1 MDEPTTLTREESI
14 ELYRKMLLIRY
25 FEESAYD
32 LYTRGLLPGTIHAS
46 IGQEAVAVGVCANLR
61 DDDLVFSNHRGH
73 GHCIA
78 KGLPIREMMAEMLGK
93 KTGLCKGK
101 GGPMHLCD
109 VKRGLLGCN
118 GIVGANLPM
127 ATGAGLSIKFKGLD
141 QICVCFFGD
150 GAANEGA
157 FHESL
162 NLAAVWKV
170 PVLFVCEN
178 NFYAVTT
185 HISTST
191 AIEHISDRGS
201 AYSMP
206 SILADGMDVEE
217 VYRIAKEAIE
227 GIRRGSGP
235 VLLECETYRF
245 KGHSRGDPDYG
256 LYRTKEELEQ
266 WQQRDPLRV
275 SKEKGI
281 LTEKEA
287 EAIDREVKALVD
299 DAVEFALESPF
310 PDPEQALDDVYPADP
325 AFG

>member
-1 MDEPTTLTREESI
+1 MDEPTTLTREEFI
-14 ELYRKMLLIRY
+14 ELYRKMLLIRR
-25 FEESAYD
+25 FDERAYD
-32 LYTRGLLPGTIHAS
+32 LYTRGLLPGTVHAS
-46 IGQEAVAVGVCANLR
+46 IGQEAVAVGTCANLR

-78 KGLPIREMMAEMLGK
+78 KDLPLGEMMAEMLGK

-118 GIVGANLPM
+118 GIVGANMPM
-127 ATGAGLSIKFKGLD
+127 AVGAGWSIKMRGTD

-150 GAANEGA
+150 GATNEGA

-178 NFYAVTT
+178 NFYAVST

-191 AIEHISDRGS
+191 AIEHIANRAS

-206 SILADGMDVEE
+206 GILADGMDVEA
-217 VYRIAKEAIE
+217 VYKVAKEAIE
-227 GIRRGSGP
+227 DMRMGSGP
-235 VLLECETYRF
+235 VLIEYETYRF
-245 KGHSRGDPDYG
+245 GGHSRGDPAYG
-256 LYRTKEELEQ
+256 LYRTKEEVER

-275 SKEKGI
+275 FKEKGMI
-281 LTEKEA
+281 TEREA
-287 EAIDREVKALVD
+287 EAIDQEVRALVD
-299 DAVEFALESPF
+299 NAVKFALESPF
-310 PDPEQALDDVYPADP
+310 PDPEEALEDVYPA
-325 AFG
+325 AS